1 MKCVAEEK
9 KLETDA
15 MKELNSGICAI
26 EGVSTWGIKEGKY
39 GLAIILAEG
48 RAVAVCTQNKVIAAP
63 LIVTKKHLES
73 QKGHI
78 KAVIANSG
86 NANACTG
93 QKGIE
98 DAEEMCKILAQKLNC
113 KKEEIL
119 VASTG
124 IIGQLLPVDKI
135 KHQIDKVLPELASG
149 SIASQKAAEAIMT
162 TDTVIKQF
170 AVETK
175 GSIRVGGIAKGAGMI
190 APKMATMLAFICTDA
205 CLPQSVLQDC
215 LQKSVD
221 KSFNMTIVD
230 GDTSTND
237 MTILVT
243 TGKKECS
250 ATEFQ
255 QALDTTCIKLAMMM
269 AKDGE
274 GATKLIE
281 FTVTGAETPD
291 DAKKITRTILTSPL
305 VKTAIFGEDPNWGRI
320 IAAAGRSGANMNPG
334 KITLEFS
341 DKEGSATIIDR
352 GSILKTT
359 SKIKKIMKSDT
370 INIQLNLN
378 IGKATATGWG
388 CDLTYEYVKIN
399 AKYRT

>member
-1 MKCVAEEK
+1 
-9 KLETDA
+9 

-26 EGVSTWGIKEGKY
+26 EGISTWGIKEGKY

-48 RAVAVCTQNKVIAAP
+48 FAVAVYTQNKVIAAP
-63 LIVTKKHLES
+63 LVVTKNHLES
-73 QKGHI
+73 QEGRI
-78 KAVIANSG
+78 KAIIVNSG

-124 IIGQLLPVDKI
+124 IIGRLLSVDKI
-135 KHQIDKVLPELASG
+135 KQQIDKVMPGIASG
-149 SIASQKAAEAIMT
+149 SVASQKTAEAIIT
-162 TDTVIKQF
+162 TDTTIKQF
-170 AVETK
+170 AVETV
-175 GSIRVGGIAKGAGMI
+175 GNVHVGGIAKGAGMI
-190 APKMATMLAFICTDA
+190 APNMATMLAFICTDA
-205 CLPQSVLQDC
+205 CLPYDVLQDC

-237 MTILVT
+237 MTILIT
-243 TGKKECS
+243 TGKRECNV
-250 ATEFQ
+250 TEFQ
-255 QALDTTCIKLAMMM
+255 QALDTTCINLARMM

-281 FTVTGAETPD
+281 LTVTGAETPD
-291 DAKKITRTILTSPL
+291 DAKKIARTILTSPL

-320 IAAAGRSGANMNPG
+320 IAAAGRSGANMNQK
-334 KITLEFS
+334 KITLKFS
-341 DKEGSATIIDR
+341 DKNDSATTIDK
-352 GSILKTT
+352 GNILETT

-370 INIQLNLN
+370 INIELDLN
-378 IGKATATGWG
+378 IGKATAAGWG

>member
-1 MKCVAEEK
+1 
-9 KLETDA
+9 

-26 EGVSTWGIKEGKY
+26 EGISTWGIKEGKY
-39 GLAIILAEG
+39 GLAIIRADG
-48 RAVAVCTQNKVIAAP
+48 FAVAVYTQNKVIAAP

-124 IIGQLLPVDKI
+124 IIGRLLPVDKI
-135 KHQIDKVLPELASG
+135 KQQIDKVMPELASG
-149 SIASQKAAEAIMT
+149 SIASQKAAEAIIT
-162 TDTVIKQF
+162 TDTTIKQF
-170 AVETK
+170 AVETV
-175 GSIRVGGIAKGAGMI
+175 GYVHVGGIAKGAGMI
-190 APKMATMLAFICTDA
+190 APNMATMLAFICTDA
-205 CLPQSVLQDC
+205 CLPHDVLQDC

-221 KSFNMTIVD
+221 KSFNMVIVD

-237 MTILVT
+237 MAILIT
-243 TGKKECS
+243 TEKKECS
-250 ATEFQ
+250 VTEFQ
-255 QALDTTCIKLAMMM
+255 QALDITCINLARMM

-281 FTVTGAETPD
+281 LTVTGAETPD
-291 DAKKITRTILTSPL
+291 DAKRIARTILTSPL

-320 IAAAGRSGANMNPG
+320 IAAAGRSGANMNQK

-341 DKEGSATIIDR
+341 DKNDSVTIID
-352 GSILKTT
+352 GGKTIETT

-370 INIQLNLN
+370 INIQLDLN

-399 AKYRT
+399 AKYST